1 MLEQKASL
9 RRQASTLFRRHVG
22 EETAA
27 AEARTFSR
35 VHRRHMGA
43 GASAIPVGK
52 YSAELQKPKDGSD
65 LYETGDYEFAKSEAE
80 RLLRELGK
88 YVEDRAVV
96 GLDSSLKSITSSSD
110 ENENFRACVNTI
122 SHIRRLLHKTTG
134 AANRARRKRRLSNAG
149 KNLLFKGIAVVNDD
163 SEDEEDLDEM
173 LDMSNLRK

>member
-1 MLEQKASL
+1 MCNDRPERAGHDRLYPLPPRWRGDHS
-9 RRQASTLFRRHVG
+9 
-22 EETAA
+22 
-27 AEARTFSR
+27 AEAARFTSTSKTY
-35 VHRRHMGA
+35 GA

-88 YVEDRAVV
+88 YVEDPAVV

-110 ENENFRACVNTI
+110 ENENFRACVNTV